1 MPRSP
6 CSLLGA
12 DWPAATGLSRR
23 QAAVAADVAV
33 LAADDHVDGV
43 IGAGVEELADGRG
56 VDAGEAAGAEAVA
69 AAVSELDLDRP
80 GVDEVEVLL
89 LVVEGASSVVARG
102 KDYRVDPERA
112 NAEREAN
119 LAEAVAF
126 SD

>member
-6 CSLLGA
+6 CSLLCA
-12 DWPAATGLSRR
+12 DRPAATGLSRR

-43 IGAGVEELADGRG
+43 LRARVQDLADGRR

-80 GVDEVEVLL
+80 GVDEVELL
-89 LVVEGASSVVARG
+89 LLIVEVAPTVVAG
-102 KDYRVDPERA
+102 G
-112 NAEREAN
+112 
-119 LAEAVAF
+119 
-126 SD
+126 